1 MAIAFQHK
9 RGTASKWIT
18 VNPILLSG
26 EPGYETDTGKFKI
39 GNGILAWIDLPYSSG
54 SAGPKG
60 DSGEQG
66 IQGIQGPPG
75 SGGTVQFENV
85 NNFTFGSNTNGV
97 ISASFSQSTHAHPY
111 QSTGSYLTTAALSIH
126 THDYQ
131 STGAYLTTYTQSTH
145 SHETFAALTHIHSDL
160 YQSTGNYLTTAAQ
173 SVHTHN
179 YQSTG
184 AYLTTAQPV
193 GNYLTTAAQSD
204 HTHNYQSTGNYL
216 TTAMLSQNSSLYLP
230 IGNSTQWATGTL
242 SSALMPLG
250 YSSGFQTATLATK
263 FLTTAAASNH
273 THSDLYVNTS
283 VSGNFL
289 TTAANST
296 HNHGGFTGTNITGTY
311 NSSGLQL
318 SVAAPGGG
326 DTSSCMN
333 TSERVN
339 YFYTSN
345 NTLANST
352 HSHGNPT
359 LALTNLSG
367 TTASASNGLTLSLSA
382 ANPGGGAAVNR
393 SFIEIMQ
400 GERLTRPFNMT
411 ASQLSNRP
419 LFVPFWLDGEGL
431 AASTVRML
439 VSFVTNI
446 LPPVMT
452 YGAAIY
458 TTNNT
463 SQLGLLC
470 STTATMNYASSQS
483 ASFSGIRVLDITGMT
498 TPIPDG
504 RAVLAY
510 FFSGAATGSINF
522 SIYGGDGMAPF
533 VGFLSGASG
542 TSTTADTQQFLPWW
556 GRYSANSGAFP
567 DTVNRTQ
574 IYGGR
579 SADLVDLYAVI
590 KQI

>member
-1 MAIAFQHK
+1 MAQIIQF
-9 RGTASKWIT
+9 RRDYLSNWSTA
-18 VNPILLSG
+18 NPVLAQG
-26 EPGYETDTGKFKI
+26 EIGLVLEDNRNKT
-39 GNGILAWIDLPYSSG
+39 GNGVSSWNDI
-54 SAGPKG
+54 A
-60 DSGEQG
+60 
-66 IQGIQGPPG
+66 
-75 SGGTVQFENV
+75 
-85 NNFTFGSNTNGV
+85 
-97 ISASFSQSTHAHPY
+97 Y
-111 QSTGSYLTTAALSIH
+111 QSYLTTAALSN
-126 THDYQ
+126 
-131 STGAYLTTYTQSTH
+131 H
-145 SHETFAALTHIHSDL
+145 SHD

-179 YQSTG
+179 YQSTGAYLTTAAVSNHTHTYVGSDHTHSNLYQSIGDYLTTAAQSIHTHDYQSTGVYLTTYTQSTHSHETYAALTHTHDYQSTG

-242 SSALMPLG
+242 SSALMPLS

-359 LALTNLSG
+359 LALTNVSG

-431 AASTVRML
+431 AASTVRIL
-439 VSFVTNI
+439 VSFVTNT

-483 ASFSGIRVLDITGMT
+483 ASFSGVRVLDITGMT

-542 TSTTADTQQFLPWW
+542 TSTTANDQQFLPWW

>member
-1 MAIAFQHK
+1 MAQIIQF
-9 RGTASKWIT
+9 RRDYLSNWSTA
-18 VNPILLSG
+18 NPVLAQG
-26 EPGYETDTGKFKI
+26 EIGLVLEDNRNKT
-39 GNGILAWIDLPYSSG
+39 GNGVSSWNDI
-54 SAGPKG
+54 A
-60 DSGEQG
+60 
-66 IQGIQGPPG
+66 
-75 SGGTVQFENV
+75 
-85 NNFTFGSNTNGV
+85 
-97 ISASFSQSTHAHPY
+97 Y
-111 QSTGSYLTTAALSIH
+111 QSYLTTAALSNHSHDYQSTGNYLTTAAQSVHTHNYQSTGAYLTTAAAINHTHTYVGSDHTHSNLYQSIGEYLTTAAQSIH

-145 SHETFAALTHIHSDL
+145 SHETYAALTH
-160 YQSTGNYLTTAAQ
+160 
-173 SVHTHN
+173 THD

-242 SSALMPLG
+242 SSALMALS

-296 HNHGGFTGTNITGTY
+296 HTHGGFTGTNITGTY
-311 NSSGLQL
+311 NSTGLQL

-345 NTLANST
+345 DTFANNT

-382 ANPGGGAAVNR
+382 ANPGGGVAVNR

-400 GERLTRPFNMT
+400 GERLTRNFNMS

-419 LFVPFWLDGEGL
+419 IFVPFWLDGEGL

-439 VSFVTNI
+439 VSFVTNS

-470 STTATMNYASSQS
+470 STTATMSYASSQS
-483 ASFSGIRVLDITGMT
+483 ASFSGVRVLDITGMT

-567 DTVNRTQ
+567 ATVNRTQ